1 MYIRDRHYVAQ
12 PVTAAFCRAA
22 VSHVLLLCA
31 EITIPKLLQVPATLL
46 RGDGKVQRIIKDEH
60 CQLPVILRSSTNK
73 YSPCRQDSDA
83 RGWMLGP
90 EVPLGFAHPAPRLL
104 VQANTD
110 QVRSWWWL
118 PLVMG
123 LLSDLLLLPPY
134 FIVTDII
141 AVRVPKCSLQIS
153 VISQAL
159 GSTLALMGAT

>member
-1 MYIRDRHYVAQ
+1 
-12 PVTAAFCRAA
+12 
-22 VSHVLLLCA
+22 
-31 EITIPKLLQVPATLL
+31 
-46 RGDGKVQRIIKDEH
+46 
-60 CQLPVILRSSTNK
+60 
-73 YSPCRQDSDA
+73 
-83 RGWMLGP
+83 MLGP
-90 EVPLGFAHPAPRLL
+90 EVPLGFARPAPRLL

-118 PLVMG
+118 PLVIG

-153 VISQAL
+153 AISQAL